1 MDRGVWQAAVH
12 RVAKSRTRL
21 KRLST
26 HAHCS
31 AKQESEEGKVA
42 KLRHKRVSL
51 EEGSERLHDEGWN
64 EPPSPPDTIR
74 MTGVLWA
81 SAGVGGCWGGGHR
94 ICPTVG
100 QLPLTEGELPAP
112 TKV

>member
-81 SAGVGGCWGGGHR
+81 SAGGGPGGVVRGSVQQWDSF
-94 ICPTVG
+94 P
-100 QLPLTEGELPAP
+100 
-112 TKV
+112 